1 MTAVTDIPLPQPTEL
16 SRPFWAAANEGR
28 LTLQRCDA
36 CGHYRW
42 TPQILCTNCLAE
54 PFTWVE
60 VSGRG
65 KLYSYTIVHRAPLAG
80 FEVPYVL
87 AVVELKLGV
96 EPAEALQSELVRWC
110 RDRLA
115 HFKCPRRV
123 DFVERLPRADTG
135 KLAKHRLRDEYRAR
149 ALD

>member
-87 AVVELKLGV
+87 AVVELEEGPLM
-96 EPAEALQSELVRWC
+96 LTRLVDGPS
-110 RDRLA
+110 DRLA
-115 HFKCPRRV
+115 IDAP
-123 DFVERLPRADTG
+123 VEVAFTRASDEINLYTFRLAD
-135 KLAKHRLRDEYRAR
+135 
-149 ALD
+149 